1 MKTVLVVEDDVSIL
15 RGLQDNLKIEGYK
28 VLAAI
33 DGHEGLRLAL
43 EELPNMIIL
52 DIMLPGLNGYD
63 ICRKVKNKN
72 PEIPI
77 IMLTARGKEID
88 KIAGLDLGADDYVT
102 KPFSLPELMARIRAV
117 FRRYNKN
124 QADPDKYSFGN
135 VVLDFKKYQAFV
147 GKKEVKLCSR
157 EFAIIKYLID
167 HAEEVVNRYDL
178 LEEVWGYESVP
189 TTRTVDNYILDLR
202 KKLEDKP
209 SHPKHIISVR
219 GAGYKFV
226 P

>member
-15 RGLQDNLKIEGYK
+15 RGLLDNLKIEGYN
-28 VLAAI
+28 VLSAI
-33 DGHEGLRLAL
+33 DGHQGLKLAL
-43 EELPNMIIL
+43 KELPDMIIL

>member
-1 MKTVLVVEDDVSIL
+1 VVEDDVSIL
-15 RGLQDNLKIEGYK
+15 RGLLDNLKIEGYN
-28 VLAAI
+28 VLSAT
-33 DGHEGLRLAL
+33 DGQQGLKLAL
-43 EELPNMIIL
+43 DELPDMIIL

-63 ICRKVKNKN
+63 ICRKVKAKK

-77 IMLTARGKEID
+77 IMLTARGKEVD

-102 KPFSLPELMARIRAV
+102 KPFSLPELMARTRAV
-117 FRRYNKN
+117 FRRYNKD
-124 QADPDKYSFGN
+124 QANPDKYSFGN

-147 GKKEVKLCSR
+147 GKKEVNLCSR
-157 EFAIIKYLID
+157 EFAVIKYLID

-202 KKLEDKP
+202 KKLEDEP
-209 SHPKHIISVR
+209 SYPKHIISVR